1 MLLLGW
7 TLHGFSRLLK
17 TLRFYDYDI
26 SYSGLSFILSARVA
40 IVSIIASA
48 CQGVGCLL
56 EVGRYIY
63 SRIILAVV
71 NRDASIDI
79 YPLTDDRTSLDLAS
93 LLRLLYPL
101 QPDPQRE
108 AYY

>member
-1 MLLLGW
+1 MRQGQ
-7 TLHGFSRLLK
+7 K
-17 TLRFYDYDI
+17 A
-26 SYSGLSFILSARVA
+26 ILSAKVV

-48 CQGVGCLL
+48 GQGVGCLL

-63 SRIILAVV
+63 SRIILAVG
-71 NRDASIDI
+71 NKGSADI
-79 YPLTDDRTSLDLAS
+79 YPLTDNWTSVNSAPP
-93 LLRLLYPL
+93 LRLLYPL

>member
-7 TLHGFSRLLK
+7 TLHDFPRLPK
-17 TLRFYDYDI
+17 TLRFHDHVV
-26 SYSGLSFILSARVA
+26 SYFGLSFILSARVA

-48 CQGVGCLL
+48 GQGVGCLL

-63 SRIILAVV
+63 SRIILAVI
-71 NRDASIDI
+71 NKGASVDI
-79 YPLTDDRTSLDLAS
+79 YPLTDNRTPLDTAPI
-93 LLRLLYPL
+93 LRLLYPL
-101 QPDPQRE
+101 QPDPQHE